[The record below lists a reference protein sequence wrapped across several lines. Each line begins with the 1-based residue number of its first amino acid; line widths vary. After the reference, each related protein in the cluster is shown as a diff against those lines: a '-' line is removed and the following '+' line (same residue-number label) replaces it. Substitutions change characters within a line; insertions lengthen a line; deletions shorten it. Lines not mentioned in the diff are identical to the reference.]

1 MPLHAACLDCFPS
14 LSWRQCKLENVF
26 LHVQRRQ
33 FSDACA
39 RRAEFAKMIAWLTL
53 QIFQYVSIIRTM
65 KRTAAMAGLPW
76 FHARVVRMDVVLQDS
91 VVSNNE
97 VWHFHL
103 QLGHSANVDGAK
115 KMLVQQVYQ
124 RTGYWL
130 RPRSFRLEQNG
141 VHLGFMEP
149 ITNVRTLVPV
159 YFVRTNDD

>member
-1 MPLHAACLDCFPS
+1 
-14 LSWRQCKLENVF
+14 
-26 LHVQRRQ
+26 
-33 FSDACA
+33 
-39 RRAEFAKMIAWLTL
+39 
-53 QIFQYVSIIRTM
+53 M